1 MNDRQ
6 APGQWTAAQHDSIQ
20 MAEIARAVSKNPG
33 YERAY
38 LYVLFTG
45 ENSEYPL
52 YRANWSPR
60 PAAHWVASHNAAI
73 HP

>member
-1 MNDRQ
+1 MNDGQ
-6 APGQWTAAQHDSIQ
+6 LPGQWTVAQHDSIQ
-20 MAEIARAVSKNPG
+20 MAEIAHAISQNPG

-45 ENSEYPL
+45 ENGEYPL
-52 YRANWSPR
+52 YRADWSPR